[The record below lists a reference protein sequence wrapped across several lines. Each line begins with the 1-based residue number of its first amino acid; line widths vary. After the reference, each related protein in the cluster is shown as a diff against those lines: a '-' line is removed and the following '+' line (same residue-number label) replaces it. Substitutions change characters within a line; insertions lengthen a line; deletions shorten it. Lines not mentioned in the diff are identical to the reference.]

1 MTWADVRPVADQSE
15 LRPGDLLFFRS
26 GEPDKATSM
35 AVAHVGIYVGEGRF
49 LHATTSD
56 KPTVHESALRE
67 AEWQRRYLG
76 ARRYVRF

>member
-1 MTWADVRPVADQSE
+1 MLPVDSQTA

-26 GEPDKATSM
+26 GEPDKASSM
-35 AVAHVGIYVGEGRF
+35 SVAHVGIYVGDGRF

-56 KPTVHESALRE
+56 KPTVHDSALAD

-76 ARRYVRF
+76 ARRYHSF